1 MDLEGLDRELRE
13 KTVYGIE
20 LARERFR
27 KRNEIKNTGESFIL
41 FAGTGGNPEAVLT
54 QNPYTAGFIIKLEQF
69 LMWVDPG
76 PSAIVRARELNI
88 DLGSLTAVYISH
100 GHQDHYGG
108 AEPIIEGM
116 CWGMFARRGFLLAP
130 GKVLDDRMISPFH
143 QGINTGFYSGG
154 PEVVVLKAL
163 KPVEIGKVTVVPVAV
178 YHGEE
183 NYGFILKYKN
193 LAIGYTSDTNYILSY
208 QSLTGIK
215 KVERMGPVNDFLEV
229 VDYREDL
236 KKIFSEVD
244 ILIANVTAHNSWMH
258 RHLTTLGLA
267 HLLKDSKVKLAVL
280 SHFNYCCLYPEDL
293 RDKMARYVR
302 EKSGIKTIAGKDG
315 LKLELNPE
323 GV

>member
-1 MDLEGLDRELRE
+1 MEIDRLDRELRE
-13 KTVYGIE
+13 KTAYGIE

-27 KRNEIKNTGESFIL
+27 SRKNLQSTKENYLL

-54 QNPYTAGFIIKLEQF
+54 QTPHTAGFIIKFEEF
-69 LMWVDPG
+69 FMWVDPG
-76 PSAIVRARELNI
+76 PSAIMRARELNI

-154 PEVVVLKAL
+154 PEVVALKAGV
-163 KPVEIGKVTVVPVAV
+163 PVELGTAVLTPVKA

-193 LAIGYTSDTNYILSY
+193 LTIGYTSDTNYILSY
-208 QSLTGIK
+208 KSFKGIK
-215 KVERMGPVNDFLEV
+215 KVERMGPVGDFIEV
-229 VDYREDL
+229 EGYREDI
-236 KKIFSEVD
+236 KKAYEGVD

-258 RHLTTLGLA
+258 RHLTTLGLV
-267 HLLKDSKVKLAVL
+267 HLLQGSKVKLAFL
-280 SHFNYCCLYPEDL
+280 THFNYCCLYPEDL
-293 RDKMARYVR
+293 REKMARYVE
-302 EKSGIKTIAGKDG
+302 EKTGIKTLAGIDG
-315 LKLELNPE
+315 LKIELNPE
-323 GV
+323 EL